1 MGLIGRI
8 FGSKKALETAS
19 GLATTIVSSG
29 ISAIDKTFYTDEE
42 KADDNKKLLEI
53 KINLLKAYQPY
64 ELVLR
69 FVTLFVVGSY
79 SLMSLIGFIGSYWH
93 PMTEDQKAILTGDF
107 GVAFITIIVFYF
119 GNMVTKKFRTD
130 KK

>member
-8 FGSKKALETAS
+8 FGSKKALETSANIAEKVV
-19 GLATTIVSSG
+19 GSG
-29 ISAIDKTFYTDEE
+29 ISAIDKAFYTDEE

-69 FVTLFVVGSY
+69 LVTISVIGTY
-79 SLMSLIGFIGSYWH
+79 SLMSLIGFIGSYWR
-93 PMTEDQKAILTGDF
+93 PMTEDQKGILTGDF
-107 GVAFITIIVFYF
+107 GVAFITIIIFYF